1 MSPTTHPKDL
11 IDLAEKLLT
20 KGPQKIEKTPRRVR
34 VLFDKTWVLDTNAAR
49 HVWEHEYYPQ
59 YYIPSS
65 ALTGGRVEKTKAVD
79 GDQAAFLGKL
89 VTGNASTDR
98 VLVFE
103 KGALAGLTRLEF
115 GAMDSWFEEDTP
127 IYVHPKDPYKRIDI
141 LPSTRR
147 IVVKVNGVVVAEST
161 MNMFLFETGL
171 RPRYYMPKTAGR
183 AEYYNLNV
191 NGHEIADAI
200 WWYRY
205 PTQESALVAG
215 MACFYNEKV
224 EVFIDGEKEEN

>member
-115 GAMDSWFEEDTP
+115 GAMGTYLSLHTYSYIFLQ
-127 IYVHPKDPYKRIDI
+127 DPVRA
-141 LPSTRR
+141 T
-147 IVVKVNGVVVAEST
+147 
-161 MNMFLFETGL
+161 LF
-171 RPRYYMPKTAGR
+171 
-183 AEYYNLNV
+183 
-191 NGHEIADAI
+191 
-200 WWYRY
+200 
-205 PTQESALVAG
+205 S
-215 MACFYNEKV
+215 
-224 EVFIDGEKEEN
+224 